1 MGDSSAG
8 PSSSVG
14 SPQEAQRLHPTGLQR
29 ALSILG
35 ANYHLIRSIYRHRR
49 NEYNSMP
56 LNIAVTA
63 PNWAW
68 AQHTSQDASSYLVMR
83 NQSVNLEQA
92 CVTHALL
99 PPLYLG
105 PHHARDRNIRRIKNL
120 AWRHEVM
127 FYYRHV
133 VANSTRIAAFG
144 SRSPRG
150 VSKRRAMNTIH
161 VFITSKSILIV

>member
-1 MGDSSAG
+1 MH
-8 PSSSVG
+8 
-14 SPQEAQRLHPTGLQR
+14 SPY
-29 ALSILG
+29 LG

-99 PPLYLG
+99 PPLCLG

-120 AWRHEVM
+120 AWCHELM
-127 FYYRHV
+127 FYV
-133 VANSTRIAAFG
+133 STEYPVLFRRQFH
-144 SRSPRG
+144 SHRSIWESLPKG
-150 VSKRRAMNTIH
+150 GKKKKSHEDDSCIH
-161 VFITSKSILIV
+161 N